1 MLKRNV
7 AYMLGQEEAGT
18 EGFKYLLSMKM
29 WSLTENKVQDWE
41 VPTLLLEAYFGAWN
55 VWKMLSGFPWGMFFS
70 NKCGLVRGLFVE
82 VLITSFYRE
91 QAQIFDTGWDMN
103 DAVL

>member
-1 MLKRNV
+1 
-7 AYMLGQEEAGT
+7 
-18 EGFKYLLSMKM
+18 
-29 WSLTENKVQDWE
+29 
-41 VPTLLLEAYFGAWN
+41 
-55 VWKMLSGFPWGMFFS
+55 MFFS